1 MRGCMFMAR
10 FVKRGKKWQ
19 YEISFKKKDGTFD
32 KIRKSGFTTKSDA
45 RAAATELE
53 YQMSRGLSGERKNM
67 LLSDY
72 FKDWMELYKEGL
84 VTEVTYKKYIDTYNN
99 IERYMPHVL
108 LSDLDRTKYQR
119 YLNEFA
125 KTHAQETVIKFNNHI
140 RSSLKD
146 AVEEGLIPFDPTRKA
161 ILKGQISKKKK
172 EDKYLDYDEFRS
184 LMLLVEEGSNAAF
197 ASPIMIII
205 AGVTGFRFSE
215 LLGLTWKDVDFEA
228 NTLDVNKTWNY
239 KLNQWSPT
247 KNESSI
253 RKISIDDH
261 SMNLLKM
268 HHDEQTELFDKFGV
282 NNDQKFVFYNL
293 KDGIVSSNAVNK
305 YLKKKLKELGID
317 RNMTLHG
324 LRHTHASILLYSG
337 VNILNVS
344 KRLGHANL
352 ETTMST
358 YLHIVK
364 ELEEKDADKIN
375 AVFDGVFKKES

>member
-1 MRGCMFMAR
+1 MAR

-19 YEISFKKKDGTFD
+19 YEISFKKKDGSFD
-32 KIRKSGFTTKSDA
+32 KIRKSGFATKSDA
-45 RAAATELE
+45 KAAATELE

-72 FKDWMELYKEGL
+72 FKDWMELYKEGY
-84 VTEVTYKKYIDTYNN
+84 VSEITYLKYIDTYNN

-125 KTHAQETVIKFNNHI
+125 KTHAQETVIKLNNHI

-161 ILKGQISKKKK
+161 ILKGQNSKRKK
-172 EDKYLDYDEFRS
+172 EDKYLDYDEFKS
-184 LMLLVEEGSNAAF
+184 LMKLVEDGLNPAF
-197 ASPIMIII
+197 ASPIMVII
-205 AGVTGFRFSE
+205 AGVTGFRFAE
-215 LLGLTWKDVDFEA
+215 LLGLTWKDVDFEF

-239 KLNQWSPT
+239 KLKKWAPT

-253 RKISIDDH
+253 RKIPIDQY
-261 SMNLLKM
+261 SMQLLKT
-268 HHDEQTELFDKFGV
+268 HKLEQGLLFEKF
-282 NNDQKFVFYNL
+282 NITNSNDFIFYNL

-337 VNILNVS
+337 INILNVS

-375 AVFDGVFKKES
+375 AVFDGVFKNDS

>member
-1 MRGCMFMAR
+1 MAR
-10 FVKRGKKWQ
+10 FIKRGKKWQ

-32 KIRKSGFTTKSDA
+32 KIRKSGFNTKSEAKD
-45 RAAATELE
+45 AATELE
-53 YQMSRGLSGERKNM
+53 YQMKRGLSGERKNM

-72 FKDWMELYKEGL
+72 FKDWMELYKDGY
-84 VTEVTYKKYIDTYNN
+84 VSEVTYLKYIDTHNN

-125 KTHAQETVIKFNNHI
+125 KTHAQSTVIKFNNHI

-161 ILKGQISKKKK
+161 ILKGKAQKKK
-172 EDKYLDYDEFRS
+172 EDKYLDYDEFKS
-184 LMLLVEEGSNAAF
+184 LMTLVEKSLNPAY
-197 ASPIMIII
+197 ASPLMIII

-215 LLGLTWKDVDFEA
+215 LLGLTWPDVDFDK

-239 KLNQWSPT
+239 KLKKWGPT

-253 RKISIDDH
+253 RKISVDQH
-261 SMNLLKM
+261 SMELLKK
-268 HHDEQTELFDKFGV
+268 HQKEQKELFDRFGIE
-282 NNDQKFVFYNL
+282 NEQQFIFYNL
-293 KDGIVSSNAVNK
+293 KDGIVSTNAVNK
-305 YLKKKLKELGID
+305 YLKKKLKELNID

-324 LRHTHASILLYSG
+324 LRHTHASILLFSG

-364 ELEEKDADKIN
+364 ELEEKDIDKIN
-375 AVFDGVFKKES
+375 AVFDGVFKNES

>member
-1 MRGCMFMAR
+1 MAR

-19 YEISFKKKDGTFD
+19 YEISIKKKDGSFD
-32 KIRKSGFTTKSDA
+32 KIRKSGFATKSDA
-45 RAAATELE
+45 KSAATELE

-72 FKDWMELYKEGL
+72 FKDWMELYKEGY
-84 VTEVTYKKYIDTYNN
+84 VSEVTYLKYIDTYNN

-125 KTHAQETVIKFNNHI
+125 KTHAQETVIKLNNHI

-146 AVEEGLIPFDPTRKA
+146 AVEEGLITFDPTRKA
-161 ILKGQISKKKK
+161 ILKGQASKRKK
-172 EDKYLDYDEFRS
+172 EDKYLDYDEFKS
-184 LMLLVEEGSNAAF
+184 LMKLVEDGLNPAF
-197 ASPIMIII
+197 ASPILVIV

-215 LLGLTWKDVDFEA
+215 LLGLTWNDVDFES

-239 KLNQWSPT
+239 KLKKWAPT
-247 KNESSI
+247 KNESSV
-253 RKISIDDH
+253 RKIPIDQY
-261 SMNLLKM
+261 SMQLLKT
-268 HHDEQTELFDKFGV
+268 HKAGQELLFENFSIT
-282 NNDQKFVFYNL
+282 NSNDFIFYNL

-375 AVFDGVFKKES
+375 AVFDGVFKNDS

>member
-1 MRGCMFMAR
+1 MAR

-19 YEISFKKKDGTFD
+19 YEISIKKKDGSFD
-32 KIRKSGFTTKSDA
+32 KIRKSGFATKSDA
-45 RAAATELE
+45 KAAATELE

-72 FKDWMELYKEGL
+72 FKDWMELYKEGY
-84 VTEVTYKKYIDTYNN
+84 VSEVTYLKYIDTYNN

-125 KTHAQETVIKFNNHI
+125 KTHAQETVIKLNNHI

-161 ILKGQISKKKK
+161 ILKGQSPNRKK
-172 EDKYLDYDEFRS
+172 EDKFMDYDEFKA
-184 LMLLVEEGSNAAF
+184 LMLLVEKGLNAAF
-197 ASPIMIII
+197 ASPILTII

-215 LLGLTWKDVDFEA
+215 LLGLTWNDVDFEN

-239 KLNQWSPT
+239 KLKQWAPT
-247 KNESSI
+247 KNESSM
-253 RKISIDDH
+253 RKIPIDSH
-261 SMNLLKM
+261 SMQLLKV
-268 HHDEQTELFDKFGV
+268 HKAEQELLFEKFSIT
-282 NNDQKFVFYNL
+282 NSNDFIFYNS

-375 AVFDGVFKKES
+375 AVFDGVFKNDS

>member
-1 MRGCMFMAR
+1 MAR

-19 YEISFKKKDGTFD
+19 YEISIKKKDGSFD
-32 KIRKSGFTTKSDA
+32 KIRKSGFATKSDA
-45 RAAATELE
+45 KSAATELE

-72 FKDWMELYKEGL
+72 FKDWMELYKEGY
-84 VTEVTYKKYIDTYNN
+84 VSEVTYLKYIDTYNN

-125 KTHAQETVIKFNNHI
+125 KTHAQETVIKLNNHI

-161 ILKGQISKKKK
+161 ILKGQASKRKK
-172 EDKYLDYDEFRS
+172 EDKYLDYDEFKS
-184 LMLLVEEGSNAAF
+184 LMKLVEDGLNPAF
-197 ASPIMIII
+197 ASPILVIV

-215 LLGLTWKDVDFEA
+215 LLGLTWNDVDFES

-239 KLNQWSPT
+239 KLKKWGPT
-247 KNESSI
+247 KNESSV
-253 RKISIDDH
+253 RKIPIDQY
-261 SMNLLKM
+261 SMQLLKT
-268 HHDEQTELFDKFGV
+268 HKVEQELLFEKFSII
-282 NNDQKFVFYNL
+282 NSNDFIFYNL

-364 ELEEKDADKIN
+364 ELEEKDAEKIN
-375 AVFDGVFKKES
+375 AVFDGVFKNGS

>member
-1 MRGCMFMAR
+1 MAR

-19 YEISFKKKDGTFD
+19 YEISIKKKDGSFD
-32 KIRKSGFTTKSDA
+32 KIRKSGFATKSDA
-45 RAAATELE
+45 KAAATELE
-53 YQMSRGLSGERKNM
+53 YQMSRGLSGERKSM

-72 FKDWMELYKEGL
+72 FKDWMELYKEGF
-84 VTEVTYKKYIDTYNN
+84 VSDITYLKYIDTYNN

-125 KTHAQETVIKFNNHI
+125 KTHAQETVIKLNNHI

-161 ILKGQISKKKK
+161 ILKGQAPKRKK
-172 EDKYLDYDEFRS
+172 EDKFMDYDEFKA
-184 LMLLVEEGSNAAF
+184 LMLLVEEGLNAAF
-197 ASPIMIII
+197 ASPILTII

-215 LLGLTWKDVDFEA
+215 LLGLTWNDVDFED

-239 KLNQWSPT
+239 KLKQWAPT
-247 KNESSI
+247 KNESSM
-253 RKISIDDH
+253 RKIPIDSH
-261 SMNLLKM
+261 SMQLLKV
-268 HHDEQTELFDKFGV
+268 HKAEQELLFEKFSIK
-282 NNDQKFVFYNL
+282 NSSNFIFYNL
-293 KDGIVSSNAVNK
+293 KDGVVSSNAVNK
-305 YLKKKLKELGID
+305 YLKKKLKELNIN

-375 AVFDGVFKKES
+375 AVFAGVFKNGS

>member
-1 MRGCMFMAR
+1 MAR

-19 YEISFKKKDGTFD
+19 YEISIKKKDGSFD
-32 KIRKSGFTTKSDA
+32 KIRKSGFATKSDA
-45 RAAATELE
+45 KSAATELE

-72 FKDWMELYKEGL
+72 FKDWMELYKEGY
-84 VTEVTYKKYIDTYNN
+84 VSEVTYLKYIDTYNN

-125 KTHAQETVIKFNNHI
+125 KTHAQETVIKLNNHI

-161 ILKGQISKKKK
+161 ILKGQASKRKK
-172 EDKYLDYDEFRS
+172 EDKYLDYDEFKS
-184 LMLLVEEGSNAAF
+184 LMKLVEDGLNPAF
-197 ASPIMIII
+197 ASPILVIV

-215 LLGLTWKDVDFEA
+215 LLGLTWNDVNFES

-239 KLNQWSPT
+239 KLKKWGPT
-247 KNESSI
+247 KNESSV
-253 RKISIDDH
+253 RKIPIDQY
-261 SMNLLKM
+261 SMQLLKT
-268 HHDEQTELFDKFGV
+268 HKVEQELLFEKFSII
-282 NNDQKFVFYNL
+282 NSNDFIFYNL

-364 ELEEKDADKIN
+364 ELEEKDAEKIN
-375 AVFDGVFKKES
+375 AVFDGVFKNGS